1 MTKQTRRHFFY
12 MLIFLFA
19 IASPVLIFYSLGY
32 TIDFSKISIEK
43 TGGIFIKSKIHTVS
57 VFLDGIFI
65 KETPLFTSG
74 TLLTDLKPRT
84 HLLRLEKIGFHPWFK
99 TVEVVPMNVIELRNV
114 LLVPNPIPISTSTPD
129 EIKLIY
135 RLSLPVT
142 PPIGWKIDKKERL
155 IQEKNGESK
164 IIASNINSFDVINSK
179 VYWVDKN
186 GFLAR
191 LEPDTGIINNIGRP
205 GFYLNKTPIRFIS
218 SPQGNI
224 FLIDSS
230 GGLFILEEEKITPLG
245 GGVRH
250 IKFDNDAEKII
261 FQKERSI
268 EVWWFKDESYQP
280 FRKKGDRET
289 ILNLSNEIKNAEW
302 FYGDDAHIIIQ
313 ARDGIFLTELDGR
326 GGRNT
331 VELVSGKTEIFAATP
346 DIPNAIFFR
355 KEKAWFK
362 IQL

>member
-1 MTKQTRRHFFY
+1 MTKQTRRNFFY
-12 MLIFLFA
+12 ILILLFA
-19 IASPVLIFYSLGY
+19 IASPVLVFYSLGY

-43 TGGIFIKSKIHTVS
+43 TGGIFIKSKIHSVS
-57 VFLDGIFI
+57 VFLDGVFI
-65 KETPLFTSG
+65 KETPLLTSG

-129 EIKLIY
+129 EIKLIS
-135 RLSLPVT
+135 RLSFPT
-142 PPIGWKIDKKERL
+142 NPPIEWRIDKKERL
-155 IQEKNGESK
+155 IREKDGESK
-164 IIASNINSFDVINSK
+164 IIASNVNSFDVINSK

-205 GFYLNKTPIRFIS
+205 GFYLNKTLIRFIS

-230 GGLFILEEEKITPLG
+230 GGLFILEEEKITPLD
-245 GGVRH
+245 GGVKQ
-250 IKFDNDAEKII
+250 IKFDSDGEKILI
-261 FQKERSI
+261 QKERSI
-268 EVWWFKDESYQP
+268 EVRWLKDESYQP
-280 FRKKGDRET
+280 FRKKGGQET
-289 ILNLSNEIKNAEW
+289 ILTLSNEIKNTEW
-302 FYGDDAHIIIQ
+302 FYGNDAHIIIQ
-313 ARDGIFLTELDGR
+313 TRDGVFLTELDGR

-331 VELVSGKTEIFAATP
+331 VELASGKIEGFATTP

-355 KEKAWFK
+355 KEKMWFK
-362 IQL
+362 IEL